1 MVNQGLRI
9 KVTLQKVHAGCMQHA
24 ESLSSSLLRH
34 KVVKRAE
41 MEKLRGVG
49 TGTASGSEEFCLKK
63 KGVNTELEDKANI
76 ATYLNAVK
84 IYIFSHLPQG

>member
-1 MVNQGLRI
+1 
-9 KVTLQKVHAGCMQHA
+9 
-24 ESLSSSLLRH
+24 
-34 KVVKRAE
+34 

-63 KGVNTELEDKANI
+63 KGANTELEDKANI

-84 IYIFSHLPQG
+84 MYIFSHLPQGQS